1 MSYSNDEVYYCG
13 KCRRQQQLREGEKCK
28 ICRKLTV
35 SWYTNR
41 EKESDAIR
49 KWKQVNG

>member
-1 MSYSNDEVYYCG
+1 MKDEVYYCG
-13 KCRRQQQLREGEKCK
+13 KCRRQQQSREGEKCK
-28 ICRKLTV
+28 ICGKLTV
-35 SWYTNR
+35 SWHINR